1 MNKNTYFI
9 SAFLLLCICLCNS
22 QEVIISGKVTAD
34 DDVEGIHIINKTAN
48 KFTITN
54 LNGEFF
60 IPAKV
65 NDTILI
71 SSIKYV
77 HVQIVVDNLVY
88 ETKHLIVYLKENV
101 NQLNEVVIGRF
112 LTGDLRSDVLN
123 TKIKKEINFYD
134 VGIPG
139 YTGKPLTQKE
149 RRLFEADHGK
159 MLTVF
164 QNGLVN
170 INIHKILNRISGRTK
185 KLKNH
190 VRLEALDTCLNNTKS
205 EFSEIIFGEFDIE
218 EQLKTD
224 FFFFVSEDPG
234 FMQLRKSNNSMAMF
248 GFLVDKLV
256 NYNENLE
263 EGED

>member
-1 MNKNTYFI
+1 MCT
-9 SAFLLLCICLCNS
+9 SLCNS
-22 QEVIISGKVTAD
+22 QEVVISGKVVSD
-34 DDVEGIHIINKTAN
+34 DDVEGIHIINRTAN

-60 IPAKV
+60 IPATI
-65 NDTILI
+65 NDTILV
-71 SSIKYV
+71 SGIKYIPD
-77 HVQIVVDNLVY
+77 QIIVNDRIIK
-88 ETKHLIVYLKENV
+88 TKQLIVYLKENV
-101 NQLNEVVIGRF
+101 NQLNEVFIGRL
-112 LTGDLRSDVLN
+112 LTGDLRSDILN
-123 TKIKKEINFYD
+123 TKIEREINFYD

-159 MLTVF
+159 MVTVF
-164 QNGLVN
+164 QNGLLN

-190 VRLEALDTCLNNTKS
+190 VRLELLDACMDKARSDYS
-205 EFSEIIFGEFDIE
+205 ESIFGDLDIE
-218 EQLKTD
+218 EHLKTD

-234 FMQLRKSNNSMAMF
+234 FMQLCKSNNSMAMF
-248 GFLVDKLV
+248 DFLVDKLV

>member
-1 MNKNTYFI
+1 LNKNTYFI
-9 SAFLLLCICLCNS
+9 TAFLLLCICLCNS

-54 LNGEFF
+54 LKGEFF
-60 IPAKV
+60 ISAKV

-71 SSIKYV
+71 SGIKYV
-77 HVQIVVDNLVY
+77 HEQIIVDNLIY

-164 QNGLVN
+164 QNGLLN

-190 VRLEALDTCLNNTKS
+190 VRLEALDTCLNKTKS
-205 EFSEIIFGEFDIE
+205 EFSEIIFGDFDIE
-218 EQLKTD
+218 ENLKTD
-224 FFFFVSEDPG
+224 FFFFASEDPE
-234 FMQLRKSNNSMAMF
+234 FIQLCKSNNSIAMF
-248 GFLVDKLV
+248 EFLVDKLV